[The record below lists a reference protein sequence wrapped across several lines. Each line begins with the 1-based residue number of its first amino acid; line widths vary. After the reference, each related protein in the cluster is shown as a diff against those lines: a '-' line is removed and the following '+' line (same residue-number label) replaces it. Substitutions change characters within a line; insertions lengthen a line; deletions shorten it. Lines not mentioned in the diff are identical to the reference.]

1 MARFQLVTTLLWL
14 FLVLRFV
21 VPLSLSP
28 TWTVVLGLVLLVAA
42 QQHFLIRR
50 FRGSPFSPELPRPL
64 GMLANALLCTLLLLT
79 VFQTTLELLSL
90 LGYLINRSYFVP
102 PLAFRYV
109 MGIVA
114 VTLSVVGVTQAVR
127 VPPVKEVE
135 VELANLPPEFDGYRL
150 IQLTDLHLSRLFPGS
165 WAEKVVDKANAQNA
179 DLIVI
184 TGDLMDG
191 TLQARRSDVE
201 PLGKLRAKD
210 GVFVITGNHEY
221 YYGYEGWMKRY
232 EELGMTRL
240 SNSHAAISRGGS
252 KLVLAGI
259 TDSTAQRFDLPAPNL
274 KRALSGAPPGAP
286 VILLDHKPGGARS
299 AAQEGVSLQ
308 LSGHT
313 HGGMIKG
320 MHWLVARFNKGFV
333 SGFYNVDG
341 MKLYVNNGTAL
352 WNGFALR
359 IGVPSELTVI
369 TLRRGS
375 ADRVVS

>member
-1 MARFQLVTTLLWL
+1 MAKFQLVTTLLWL

-240 SNSHAAISRGGS
+240 ANSHAAISRGGS

-274 KRALSGAPPGAP
+274 KGALSGAPAGAP

-299 AAQEGVSLQ
+299 AAKEGVSLQ

-320 MHWLVARFNKGFV
+320 MHWLVARFNRGFV
-333 SGFYNVDG
+333 SGFYDVDG

-375 ADRVVS
+375 ADQVVS